1 VSERTSNGRRAENPD
16 IENDE
21 DELLLTDEVE
31 PAEMPVP
38 GEEEVAEEEEVLTFG
53 DETDVKDDDTGL
65 VKHLRAE
72 VAKARREAAEAKRGT
87 APPKPIEVG
96 EKPTLLGCD
105 YDEEKYEAELD
116 AWKERKAASE
126 RQTATSREA
135 TEEQAQQWASKI
147 TKIAEEKIAL
157 GKADTDE
164 TFETVK
170 AALSE
175 SQLAT
180 VIATIDEGGA
190 AKFIYALGKHP
201 DRLAALA
208 AQTDTIR
215 LIKDV
220 TRLEGQLKMVKQR
233 KVIEPDTPER
243 GSARL
248 SKVSTDKRL
257 AKLEAEAERT
267 GDRTELIKY
276 KKSLRQASE

>member
-1 VSERTSNGRRAENPD
+1 MADEPNPD

-31 PAEMPVP
+31 PVEEPVQD
-38 GEEEVAEEEEVLTFG
+38 EEIAEEEEILTFG
-53 DETDVKDDDTGL
+53 DETEVKDDDTGL

-105 YDEEKYEAELD
+105 YDEDKYEAELD

-248 SKVSTDKRL
+248 SKVSTDKKL
-257 AKLEAEAERT
+257 AKLEAEADRT

-276 KKSLRQASE
+276 KKSLRQMSE

>member
-1 VSERTSNGRRAENPD
+1 MADEPNPD

-31 PAEMPVP
+31 PVEEPVQD
-38 GEEEVAEEEEVLTFG
+38 EEIAEEEEILTFG
-53 DETDVKDDDTGL
+53 DETEVKDDDTGL

-105 YDEEKYEAELD
+105 YDEDKYEAELD

-248 SKVSTDKRL
+248 SKVSTDKKL
-257 AKLEAEAERT
+257 AKLEAEADRT

-276 KKSLRQASE
+276 KKSLRQMSEWRVISA